1 MASIVQPAGELDFG
15 DVDLH
20 FGRLSAR
27 LAGAERPELAAAA
40 ALASRATGNGD
51 ICVRLADYAGR
62 ALPGLG
68 LTAPPLEEWT
78 RRLRDSG
85 VVGLPG
91 EFMPLV
97 LDEAG
102 RLYLYRYWDYEK
114 RLAEEL
120 LARAR
125 DAEDVDEAL
134 LRKGLDRY
142 FGDARDAEQKL
153 AAATAVLRRFCV
165 ISGGPGTGKT
175 TTVVKILALLAEQAQ
190 RRKPG
195 QGQGGRLAIA
205 VAAPTGK
212 AAARVQDAM
221 RAALNRLDVD
231 LFTREMMPAEAFT
244 LHRLLGA
251 RPGSIRYRHHRGNP
265 LALDVLVVDEAS
277 MADLALTAKLVE
289 ALPARARLIL
299 LGDKDQLSSVEAG
312 SVLGDIC
319 RRTPVSARFAKRLAA
334 ATGTPRGKIRAS
346 PAPLSPLADSVALL
360 DTSYRFGPE
369 SGIGTLARLVNAG
382 EGGEALALLQ
392 SGAHADIAWQAIGP
406 GELRE
411 RLAAGVADALRAYF
425 EAVRAAATPQE
436 VFARFAAFRVLSA
449 HRRGPFGVATLN
461 RLIEEG
467 LDARGLISAR
477 SSWYAGRP
485 VMITRNDYDLRLFNG
500 DVGVALNDAE
510 GRLKVFFPAGE
521 SVRGVAPARL
531 PEHETVYAMTI
542 HKSQGSEF
550 DRVLMVLPN
559 ALSPVMSRE
568 LVYTGITRAMTRLEL
583 WGDEAVFTGAVARR
597 LDRASALEERLWA
610 SHGEAGAGDAG
621 R

>member
-1 MASIVQPAGELDFG
+1 MASIAPVTASMS
-15 DVDLH
+15 DVEFADIDLH
-20 FGRLSAR
+20 FARLTTR
-27 LAGAERPELAAAA
+27 LAGAERGELTAAA

-62 ALPGLG
+62 ALPQLE
-68 LTAPPLEEWT
+68 LTAPPLDDWM
-78 RRLRDSG
+78 RLLRDSG

-91 EFMPLV
+91 EFQPLV

-102 RLYLYRYWDYEK
+102 RVYLYRYWDYEK
-114 RLAEEL
+114 RLADDL

-125 DAEDVDEAL
+125 DADHVDEAL
-134 LRKGLDRY
+134 LRAGLERY
-142 FGDARDAEQKL
+142 FDDPRDTEQKL

-175 TTVVKILALLAEQAQ
+175 TTVVKILALLAEQV
-190 RRKPG
+190 R
-195 QGQGGRLAIA
+195 GGRLAIA

-221 RAALNRLDVD
+221 RAALDRLDVD

-244 LHRLLGA
+244 IHRLLGA
-251 RPGSIRYRHHRGNP
+251 RPDSVNYRYHRGNP
-265 LALDVLVVDEAS
+265 LPLDVLVVDEAS

-319 RRTPVSARFAKRLAA
+319 RRTAVSAPFAKRLAA
-334 ATGTPRGKIRAS
+334 ATATPRRKIPAS
-346 PAPLSPLADSVALL
+346 STPASPLADSVALL
-360 DTSYRFGPE
+360 ETSYRFGPE
-369 SGIGTLARLVNAG
+369 SGIGRLARLVKAG
-382 EGGEALALLQ
+382 EGAEALALLA
-392 SGAHADIAWQAIGP
+392 SGSHADVAWQAISP
-406 GELRE
+406 TQLRE
-411 RLAAGVADALRAYF
+411 RLASTVADALRGYF
-425 EAVRAAATPQE
+425 EAVLADASPQE
-436 VFARFAAFRVLSA
+436 IFAQFAAFRVLSA
-449 HRRGPFGVATLN
+449 HRRGPFGVAALN
-461 RLIEEG
+461 RQIEDV
-467 LDARGLISAR
+467 LDEQSFISAR
-477 SSWYAGRP
+477 NTWYAGRP

-500 DVGVALNDAE
+500 DVGVALKDAE
-510 GRLKVFFPAGE
+510 GRLKVFFSAAGE

-542 HKSQGSEF
+542 HKAQGSEF
-550 DRVLMVLPN
+550 ARVLMVLPN

-568 LVYTGITRAMTRLEL
+568 LVYTGITRAMTRLEV

-597 LDRASALEERLWA
+597 LDRASGLHERLW
-610 SHGEAGAGDAG
+610 GEAAPD
-621 R
+621 